1 MFDLS
6 FSNYLCIHMD
16 KQLAAAKKKQIIDIM
31 VRKMLCI
38 SKSIIIFQQ
47 TFFGN
52 SYCNTNI

>member
-1 MFDLS
+1 
-6 FSNYLCIHMD
+6 MD
-16 KQLAAAKKKQIIDIM
+16 KQLAAGKKKQIIDIM